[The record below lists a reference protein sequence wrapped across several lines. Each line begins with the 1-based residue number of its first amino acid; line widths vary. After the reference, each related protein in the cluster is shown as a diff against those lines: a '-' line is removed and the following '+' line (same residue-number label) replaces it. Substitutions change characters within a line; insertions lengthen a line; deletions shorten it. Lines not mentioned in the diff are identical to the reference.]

1 MVIRKIEILR
11 AAWGVAL
18 LIAPRRVLTDIH
30 HVTVDR
36 KSLVIARILGVRH
49 LTQAFLSG
57 LSPSPEVLAMGVWVD
72 LAHAGTALGLA
83 GADRSRAR
91 AGLTDAGIAATFAG
105 LGYRDLTTSHT
116 TPAATSPATFH
127 RTPPGHDRRRDI
139 LARVVL
145 RIVPGGSFLLRA
157 ATVRDETS

>member
-11 AAWGVAL
+11 AAWGAAL

-49 LTQAFLSG
+49 LSQAALSG
-57 LSPSPEVLAMGVWVD
+57 VSPSPEVLAMGVWVD

-91 AGLTDAGIAATFAG
+91 AGLTDTAIAATFAG
-105 LGYRDLTTSHT
+105 LGYRDLTT
-116 TPAATSPATFH
+116 ANSPA
-127 RTPPGHDRRRDI
+127 TPPGHDRRRDT
-139 LARVVL
+139 LARRVL
-145 RIVPGGSFLLRA
+145 RFVPGGPLLLRA
-157 ATVRDETS
+157 ATTREETS